1 MADVQPSN
9 MRIGDT
15 ERESALAALGEHMS
29 AGRLDIDEYGE
40 RTAKVSAAKTRGE
53 LTDLFGDL
61 PEPHPTFGAAPP
73 PRPEPKPQPAP
84 VAAYDRGSPLS
95 HRVMGAIVPL
105 AFLGA
110 AALFV
115 TVIHF
120 WVIFLIPVAIAILS
134 GAIFGDDKKRR
145 QRMLRDQYREQR
157 RDLRRGRDDW

>member
-53 LTDLFGDL
+53 LTDLFVDL
-61 PEPHPTFGAAPP
+61 PEPHPKFGPAPA
-73 PRPEPKPQPAP
+73 PRPEPTPQQAP

-110 AALFV
+110 AVLFV
-115 TVIHF
+115 TTHL
-120 WVIFLIPVAIAILS
+120 WMIFLIPVAIAIMS
-134 GAIFGDDKKRR
+134 GAIFGDDRKRR
-145 QRMLRDQYREQR
+145 RRMLREQYRAQR
-157 RDLRRGRDDW
+157 RDIRRGRDDW

>member
-1 MADVQPSN
+1 

-53 LTDLFGDL
+53 LTDLFTDL
-61 PEPHPTFGAAPP
+61 PEPHPKFGPAPSP
-73 PRPEPKPQPAP
+73 QTEPQPQPQRAP
-84 VAAYDRGSPLS
+84 VANYDRGLPLS

-110 AALFV
+110 AALF
-115 TVIHF
+115 ILYHF
-120 WVIFLIPVAIAILS
+120 WMVFLIPVAIAVLS
-134 GAIFGDDKKRR
+134 GAIFGDDRKRR
-145 QRMLRDQYREQR
+145 QRALRDQYREQR